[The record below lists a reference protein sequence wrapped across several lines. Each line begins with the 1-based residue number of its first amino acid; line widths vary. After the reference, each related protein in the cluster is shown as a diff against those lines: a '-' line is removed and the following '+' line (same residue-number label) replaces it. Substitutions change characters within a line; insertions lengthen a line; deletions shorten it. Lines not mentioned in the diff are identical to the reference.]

1 CASPDPNRLWPAMRA
16 ETSETER
23 GSRIVSRS
31 SFIFAGLLFLL
42 ASSHGS
48 AEWQVTSRQP
58 NAERL
63 NLNTATV
70 EELAQLPGIGPA
82 IAARVVEHRRRH
94 GRFKRPQEIIVVRG
108 MSPRRYRNIAHLI
121 GI

>member
-1 CASPDPNRLWPAMRA
+1 MRA

-23 GSRIVSRS
+23 GSRRVSRS
-31 SFIFAGLLFLL
+31 SFIFAGLIFLL
-42 ASSHGS
+42 ASSHVS
-48 AEWQVTSRQP
+48 AGWQLTSRHP
-58 NAERL
+58 RERL